1 MYMQVI
7 EAEQW
12 KLKSYATS
20 QGARRRKQY
29 YWSQNVA
36 ARGQPLCASSVYTSG
51 INRRGEL
58 NIAIEVAEK
67 HWQSI
72 VNIAYRRQRTVSGVV
87 AGR

>member
-1 MYMQVI
+1 MQAI
-7 EAEQW
+7 EE
-12 KLKSYATS
+12 K
-20 QGARRRKQY
+20 RKCQVVRKAHGKGGRQH